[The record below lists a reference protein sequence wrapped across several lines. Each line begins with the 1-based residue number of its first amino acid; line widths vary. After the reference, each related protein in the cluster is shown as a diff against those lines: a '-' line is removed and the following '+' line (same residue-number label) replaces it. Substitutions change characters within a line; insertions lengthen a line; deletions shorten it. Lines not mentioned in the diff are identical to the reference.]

1 MAKKDNMVLTSVKLP
16 GELFEEFKVE
26 CVRTKFSI
34 QKLTERSMYLY
45 MTHSEFKKEI
55 HNVLD
60 TFFTGSNN

>member
-16 GELFEEFKVE
+16 SELFEEFKVE

-45 MTHSEFKKEI
+45 MTHPEFKKEI
-55 HNVLD
+55 HSVLD

>member
-34 QKLTERSMYLY
+34 QKLIHFERLL
-45 MTHSEFKKEI
+45 TTKKNI
-55 HNVLD
+55 K
-60 TFFTGSNN
+60 NNNTQK